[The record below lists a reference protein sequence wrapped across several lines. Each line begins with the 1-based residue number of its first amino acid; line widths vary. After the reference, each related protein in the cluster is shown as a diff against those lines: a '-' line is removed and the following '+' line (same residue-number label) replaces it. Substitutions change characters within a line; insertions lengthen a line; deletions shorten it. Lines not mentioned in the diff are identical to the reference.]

1 MRRALFLDRDGV
13 LNALVRR
20 EGRWLSPL
28 HFDEFALLPGVAR
41 AVRVLRKAG
50 LVALV
55 VTNQPELTRGRL
67 HPAELG
73 RMHAALGRAIEL
85 DGIYV
90 CPHRDAD
97 RCACRKPLPG
107 LLLSAARH
115 WRISLRASFLVGDSA
130 KDIAAGHAAGCRT
143 ILVGTI
149 DAAQRSR
156 PTARR
161 FGATTVTKPKMQR
174 AEPDACAANLPRAA
188 AWILA
193 KLSRSAGRGKRRIR
207 AERSA

>member
-20 EGRWLSPL
+20 DGRWLSPL
-28 HFDEFALLPGVAR
+28 HFDEFALLPGVSR
-41 AVRVLRKAG
+41 AVRALRKAG

-97 RCACRKPLPG
+97 GCACRKPLPG

-115 WRISLRASFLVGDSA
+115 WRISLRASFLVGDSP

-143 ILVGTI
+143 ILVGRLG
-149 DAAQRSR
+149 AAQRVRATTSR
-156 PTARR
+156 S
-161 FGATTVTKPKMQR
+161 GATTVTKAKTLR
-174 AEPDACAANLPRAA
+174 AEPDARATNLPRAA

-193 KLSRSAGRGKRRIR
+193 KLSRG
-207 AERSA
+207 AERSARRLRAEPSA

>member
-20 EGRWLSPL
+20 DGRWLSPL
-28 HFDEFALLPGVAR
+28 HLEDFAVLPGVAR
-41 AVRVLRKAG
+41 AVRALRKAG

-67 HPAELG
+67 RPSELA

-97 RCACRKPLPG
+97 RCECRKPLPG
-107 LLLSAARH
+107 MLLAAAQH
-115 WRISLRASFLVGDSA
+115 WRVSLRGSFLVGDSP
-130 KDIAAGHAAGCRT
+130 KDIAAGRAAGCRT
-143 ILVGTI
+143 ILVGRGTVLRKI
-149 DAAQRSR
+149 RSER
-156 PTARR
+156 YLSETAGASVKLRR
-161 FGATTVTKPKMQR
+161 AK
-174 AEPDACAANLPRAA
+174 PDAQAADLPRAA

-193 KLSRSAGRGKRRIR
+193 KLRKRTRHNVRGVALGARP
-207 AERSA
+207 

>member
-20 EGRWLSPL
+20 DGRWLSPL

-67 HPAELG
+67 HPVELG

-115 WRISLRASFLVGDSA
+115 WHISLRASFLVGDSP

-143 ILVGTI
+143 ILVGPL
-149 DAAQRSR
+149 DAAQRVQA
-156 PTARR
+156 TTRR
-161 FGATTVTKPKMQR
+161 LRATTVAKSKRQR

-193 KLSRSAGRGKRRIR
+193 KLSRGTARGTRRVR
-207 AERSA
+207 AESNA

>member
-13 LNALVRR
+13 LNALVQRD
-20 EGRWLSPL
+20 GRWLSPL
-28 HFDEFALLPGVAR
+28 RFEDFAVLPGVAG
-41 AVRVLRKAG
+41 AVRALREAG

-67 HPAELG
+67 CPGELE

-97 RCACRKPLPG
+97 RCGCRKPLPG
-107 LLLSAARH
+107 LLLAAAKH
-115 WRISLRASFLVGDSA
+115 WRVSLRASFLVGDSE
-130 KDIAAGHAAGCRT
+130 KDIAAGRAAGCRT
-143 ILVGTI
+143 ILVGSS
-149 DAAQRSR
+149 AASR
-156 PTARR
+156 KTESARGRGAARASTAKIERTR
-161 FGATTVTKPKMQR
+161 
-174 AEPDACAANLPRAA
+174 PDAWAEDLPRAA

-193 KLSRSAGRGKRRIR
+193 KLGRATHRNAHRVH
-207 AERSA
+207 AEAHA